1 MQVEVCYL
9 APGIQD
15 CRTLQLPTGST
26 LEEAVHASGLLTQQG
41 AIDLKQHKVGIWNKV
56 VSLQTVLREQ
66 DRVEIYRPLIAD
78 PKEVRKQRA
87 AEGKV
92 MKKGAGDA
100 DAPEA

>member
-15 CRTLQLPTGST
+15 CRTLQLPTDST
-26 LEEAVHASGLLTQQG
+26 LEEAVHASGLLAQHG

-66 DRVEIYRPLIAD
+66 DRVEIYRPLTAD
-78 PKEVRKQRA
+78 PKLVRRQRVA
-87 AEGKV
+87 AGRT
-92 MKKGAGDA
+92 MGGGA
-100 DAPEA
+100 

>member
-15 CRTLQLPTGST
+15 CRTLQLPSGST
-26 LEEAVHASGLLTQQG
+26 LEEAVHASGLLAQHA

-66 DRVEIYRPLIAD
+66 DRVEIYRPLTAD
-78 PKEVRKQRA
+78 PKLVRRQRVA
-87 AEGKV
+87 AGRT
-92 MKKGAGDA
+92 MGGGA
-100 DAPEA
+100 

>member
-15 CRTLQLPTGST
+15 CRTLQLPSGST

-66 DRVEIYRPLIAD
+66 DRVEIYRPLTAD
-78 PKEVRKQRA
+78 PKLVRRQRVA
-87 AEGKV
+87 AGRT
-92 MKKGAGDA
+92 MGGGA
-100 DAPEA
+100 

>member
-15 CRTLQLPTGST
+15 CRTLQLPSGST
-26 LEEAVHASGLLTQQG
+26 LEEAVRASGLLAQHG

-66 DRVEIYRPLIAD
+66 DRVEIYRPLTAD
-78 PKEVRKQRA
+78 PKLVRRQRVA
-87 AEGKV
+87 AGRT
-92 MKKGAGDA
+92 MGGGA
-100 DAPEA
+100 

>member
-1 MQVEVCYL
+1 MNKQVEVCYL

-26 LEEAVHASGLLTQQG
+26 LEEAVHASGLLAQHG

-66 DRVEIYRPLIAD
+66 DRVEIYRPLTAD
-78 PKEVRKQRA
+78 PKLVRRQRVA
-87 AEGKV
+87 AGRT
-92 MKKGAGDA
+92 MGGGA
-100 DAPEA
+100 

>member
-26 LEEAVHASGLLTQQG
+26 LEEAVHASGLLTQHG

-66 DRVEIYRPLIAD
+66 DRVEIYRPLTAD
-78 PKEVRKQRA
+78 PKLVRRQRVA
-87 AEGKV
+87 AGRT
-92 MKKGAGDA
+92 MGGGA
-100 DAPEA
+100 

>member
-15 CRTLQLPTGST
+15 CRTLQLPSGST

-66 DRVEIYRPLIAD
+66 DRVEIYRPLTAD
-78 PKEVRKQRA
+78 PKLIRRQRVA
-87 AEGKV
+87 AGRT
-92 MKKGAGDA
+92 MGGGA
-100 DAPEA
+100 

>member
-1 MQVEVCYL
+1 MNMQVEVCYL

-26 LEEAVHASGLLTQQG
+26 LEEAVHASGLLAQQG

-66 DRVEIYRPLIAD
+66 DRVEIYRPLTAD
-78 PKEVRKQRA
+78 PKLVRRQRVA
-87 AEGKV
+87 AGRT
-92 MKKGAGDA
+92 MGGGA
-100 DAPEA
+100 

>member
-1 MQVEVCYL
+1 MNMQVEVCYL

-26 LEEAVHASGLLTQQG
+26 LEEAVHASGLLAQHG

-66 DRVEIYRPLIAD
+66 DRVEIYRPLTAD
-78 PKEVRKQRA
+78 PKLVRRQRVA
-87 AEGKV
+87 AGRT
-92 MKKGAGDA
+92 MGGGA
-100 DAPEA
+100 